1 MKISQFVLSL
11 ILFIVSL
18 TMNSFEQVTPDPNS
32 RWPFNVHETSPNL
45 GPWSLLPFQK
55 PHLAASGRGHTSLT
69 LGKDPAWQAAHLQFL
84 WTTWRNQ
91 PETGSPRGR
100 QPRLGREET
109 QSVNTTLFLT
119 VESFQVNWCGISI
132 ACPYIALEYLIIQ
145 RDIMVYW
152 SWNPKDQ
159 NKILAP
165 TTYHTLGNLH
175 NFSGPP
181 DSPHL

>member
-18 TMNSFEQVTPDPNS
+18 TMNSFEKVTPDPNS

-45 GPWSLLPFQK
+45 CSWSLLTFQK
-55 PHLAASGRGHTSLT
+55 PHLAASGTGHTSLT
-69 LGKDPAWQAAHLQFL
+69 LGNDPAWQAVHLQFL

-109 QSVNTTLFLT
+109 QSVNTTLFPYCWIFPT
-119 VESFQVNWCGISI
+119 VVWNFNRLPIYSLGISYNSKRHHGI
-132 ACPYIALEYLIIQ
+132 LELGSK
-145 RDIMVYW
+145 R
-152 SWNPKDQ
+152 PK
-159 NKILAP
+159 
-165 TTYHTLGNLH
+165 
-175 NFSGPP
+175 
-181 DSPHL
+181 